1 MTWRYSRQAAARQS
15 ELKES
20 TNMECPEF
28 RGATN
33 CSRSR
38 YRTAPVQFR
47 QSLFAFQAPSSGRG
61 REETPSLVT
70 ILGNSLA
77 GEIHVAQSKHGGHVA
92 LRNFIPARFDHLKS
106 GSIIFGNRLRVGR
119 GGFGLLRGLDL
130 WRGGLGF
137 RRRWLCLLNRR
148 LRVLNDRLRCLR
160 RVSLGRL

>member
-15 ELKES
+15 DLKGN
-20 TNMECPEF
+20 TNMERPDF

-33 CSRSR
+33 FSRSR
-38 YRTAPVQFR
+38 YLTPAPIQFR
-47 QSLFAFQAPSSGRG
+47 QSLFAFLAPSSGRG

-92 LRNFIPARFDHLKS
+92 LGNFIPVRFDHLKS

-148 LRVLNDRLRCLR
+148 LRVLNERLRCLR
-160 RVSLGRL
+160 RV